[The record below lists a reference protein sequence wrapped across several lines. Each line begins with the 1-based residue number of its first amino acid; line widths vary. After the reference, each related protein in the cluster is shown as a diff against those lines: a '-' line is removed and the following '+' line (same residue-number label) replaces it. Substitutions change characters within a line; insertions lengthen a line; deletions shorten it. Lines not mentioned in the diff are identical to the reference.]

1 MEDVYETL
9 LYMEKCDEMFQ
20 IMNGRSPITWSI
32 EDDGTGKPIGLR
44 DKCDTTQGFTLR
56 YFSKKYGVSLKY
68 LQHISGL
75 TSPDSKPEP
84 GSMLLIDRLQ
94 RLISVVDY
102 FREWKQDIDVMSI
115 SKKAK
120 AAMFITPT
128 TYSALRKMCYG
139 TVGLIKK
146 YVTNSDRCW
155 VLRRLNQD
163 PLESTYGQLRN
174 ISGSNTDMNVRD
186 IRSGMSEIRAL
197 GLNKVKRT

>member
-1 MEDVYETL
+1 M
-9 LYMEKCDEMFQ
+9 
-20 IMNGRSPITWSI
+20 
-32 EDDGTGKPIGLR
+32 
-44 DKCDTTQGFTLR
+44 
-56 YFSKKYGVSLKY
+56 KY
-68 LQHISGL
+68 LQDISGL

-84 GSMLLIDRLQ
+84 GSILLIDRLQ

-102 FREWKQDIDVMSI
+102 FREWKKDIDVLSI

-120 AAMFITPT
+120 SAMFITPT

-139 TVGLIKK
+139 TVGLIKT
-146 YVTNSDRCW
+146 YVTKSDRRW
-155 VLRRLNQD
+155 ILRRLNQD

-186 IRSGMSEIRAL
+186 IRSGMNEIRTL